1 MLIYAFIIPIIDQ
14 LSTVVVQW
22 LENIKGKLMVDA
34 QKLQNEITDLAKES
48 SKDEDTPEQI
58 THVIG
63 FQMPEEPDYEED
75 YDEDDT

>member
-1 MLIYAFIIPIIDQ
+1 MLIYAFIIPVIDQ

-34 QKLQNEITDLAKES
+34 QKLQNEITDL
-48 SKDEDTPEQI
+48 SKDSEEDNAKYS

-63 FQMPEEPDYEED
+63 FHIPDEPDYEED
-75 YDEDDT
+75 YDEDDDD

>member
-1 MLIYAFIIPIIDQ
+1 MLIYAFVIPVIDQ

-34 QKLQNEITDLAKES
+34 QKLQNEITNLT
-48 SKDEDTPEQI
+48 KDSEDDIPLQS

-63 FQMPEEPDYEED
+63 FQMPDEPDYEED
-75 YDEDDT
+75 YDEDDDD